1 MAINNLRT
9 QYYTENDGAGGAA
22 QQAASIGLSL
32 PADWATYSPQ
42 AKINWFNANGVTPDQ
57 LLQAGVSQ
65 GDIDWMS
72 QNGYAGGATTNALA
86 PAPAPALA
94 QTSVLPAN
102 FDLAKGSQIINGV
115 TYSPQFENQTQ
126 GEGGLMEGG
135 TLAAIQ
141 RHVPGQN
148 TFDTLDPVTGQVI
161 GTYEG
166 EKDRGFLGGL
176 VSHAGS
182 IGKDVA
188 PLALAAL
195 GVNALGAGLG
205 QPSIFGPG
213 AAAATGGAPGTLS
226 GATGLT
232 PAQLEAAIGTPGYG
246 ALAPQTLAAS
256 TVPGLLPSAGFVG
269 MTPADIFGPS
279 VGGTPLIGG
288 TPPIGGGP
296 SSLSTAPTTTVL
308 GTPAA
313 ELAATPITPPV
324 TPTITPPVI
333 PPVVPGGT
341 PAVATTPSTPPGVT
355 PPGGATTDPFAY
367 LLPAIG
373 SLIGGYT
380 QGQSAKEAA
389 EATAAAS
396 TRAAELQRDA
406 QREALALQA
415 RMYDEAVARQ
425 QPYYQAGTNALAQ
438 MQQRTNAMPEAFQYG
453 GEIPQFAY
461 SGQQPAAFQ
470 YTGQQPTFEYGG
482 QQPEAFKFT
491 AENFQADP
499 GYGFRLS
506 EGLKALERS
515 AAARGGLLS
524 GGTGK
529 ALTRFGQDMASQE
542 FQNAYGRAFNEYG
555 AARQREQEQYGR
567 ALTGFDIAR
576 QREAQE
582 YGRGLTGYDIG
593 RQREQEQ
600 YGRALTGYNALRSR
614 ESDMYGRALTG
625 YNALR
630 QREADQYNRLAGLAG
645 IGGTTAQQLTA
656 AGQNYGSQAGNLMA
670 NTATNLSN
678 LAMQQGQTAGNAL
691 LAQGAAYGRAFGDLG
706 YLGGQYLG
714 YPRP

>member
-1 MAINNLRT
+1 MAIDLR
-9 QYYTENDGAGGAA
+9 
-22 QQAASIGLSL
+22 SV
-32 PADWATYSPQ
+32 DWS
-42 AKINWFNANGVTPDQ
+42 
-57 LLQAGVSQ
+57 
-65 GDIDWMS
+65 
-72 QNGYAGGATTNALA
+72 
-86 PAPAPALA
+86 
-94 QTSVLPAN
+94 
-102 FDLAKGSQIINGV
+102 KGSQIINGI
-115 TYSPQFENQTQ
+115 TYSPVFEGQTA
-126 GEGGLMEGG
+126 GEGGVMEGG
-135 TLAAIQ
+135 YLAYIQ
-141 RHVPGQN
+141 RHTPGQN
-148 TFDTLDPVTGQVI
+148 TYETLDPTTGQVI

-166 EKDRGFLGGL
+166 EKDRGFFGGL

-205 QPSIFGPG
+205 QASIFGPG
-213 AAAATGGAPGTLS
+213 AAAGAGAGA
-226 GATGLT
+226 GATNLT
-232 PAQLEAAIGTPGYG
+232 PAALEAAIGTPGYG
-246 ALAPQTLAAS
+246 YNAAAAAS
-256 TVPGLLPSAGFVG
+256 GITPSAGFAGMSAADFG
-269 MTPADIFGPS
+269 MTGAQTAAYDA
-279 VGGTPLIGG
+279 VMAAGGTAADALAAADLAATQIVPPGG
-288 TPPIGGGP
+288 TPPG
-296 SSLSTAPTTTVL
+296 
-308 GTPAA
+308 GTP
-313 ELAATPITPPV
+313 PGGTPPGG
-324 TPTITPPVI
+324 TPPGGT
-333 PPVVPGGT
+333 PPGGT
-341 PAVATTPSTPPGVT
+341 PAVATTPTGTPPGVT

-373 SLIGGYT
+373 SLISGYT

-389 EATAAAS
+389 EVTAAAS
-396 TRAAELQRDA
+396 TRAAEMQRDA

-453 GEIPQFAY
+453 GEIPQFSY
-461 SGQQPAAFQ
+461 TGQQPAAFQ

-482 QQPEAFKFT
+482 QPPEAFKFT

-529 ALTRFGQDMASQE
+529 ALTRFGQEMASQE
-542 FQNAYGRAFNEYG
+542 FGNAYGRAFNEYG

-567 ALTGFDIAR
+567 GLTAFDIAR

>member
-1 MAINNLRT
+1 MAIDLR
-9 QYYTENDGAGGAA
+9 
-22 QQAASIGLSL
+22 SV
-32 PADWATYSPQ
+32 DWS
-42 AKINWFNANGVTPDQ
+42 
-57 LLQAGVSQ
+57 
-65 GDIDWMS
+65 
-72 QNGYAGGATTNALA
+72 
-86 PAPAPALA
+86 
-94 QTSVLPAN
+94 
-102 FDLAKGSQIINGV
+102 KGSQIINGI
-115 TYSPQFENQTQ
+115 TYSPQFENQTP

-135 TLAAIQ
+135 TLVAIQ
-141 RHVPGQN
+141 RHTPGLT
-148 TFDTLDPVTGQVI
+148 TFDTLDPTTGQVI

-166 EKDRGFLGGL
+166 EKDRGFFGGL

-205 QPSIFGPG
+205 QASIFGPG
-213 AAAATGGAPGTLS
+213 GGIGGGIGGAG
-226 GATGLT
+226 GAEFADMAAGLT
-232 PAQLEAAIGTPGYG
+232 PEFGTTAAYNAALPAGGGIGGATAGAVDYSLATAPNAGGGLVPASAAVTNPYSLAGSSLYG
-246 ALAPQTLAAS
+246 TGEGLAVGTSPFVGTGAGLALAPNAAS
-256 TVPGLLPSAGFVG
+256 VLSLGDPTSFVNTATVLP
-269 MTPADIFGPS
+269 P
-279 VGGTPLIGG
+279 GG
-288 TPPIGGGP
+288 TPPG
-296 SSLSTAPTTTVL
+296 
-308 GTPAA
+308 GTP
-313 ELAATPITPPV
+313 PGGTPPGG
-324 TPTITPPVI
+324 TPPGGT
-333 PPVVPGGT
+333 PPGGTPPGGTPPGGTPPGGT
-341 PAVATTPSTPPGVT
+341 PAVATTPTGTPPGVT
-355 PPGGATTDPFAY
+355 PPGGATADPFAY

-389 EATAAAS
+389 QATAAAS

-461 SGQQPAAFQ
+461 GGQQPAAFQ

-529 ALTRFGQDMASQE
+529 ALTRFGQEMASQE
-542 FQNAYGRAFNEYG
+542 FGNAYGRAFNEYG

-567 ALTGFDIAR
+567 GLTAFDIAR

-670 NTATNLSN
+670 NTATNLGN

>member
-1 MAINNLRT
+1 
-9 QYYTENDGAGGAA
+9 
-22 QQAASIGLSL
+22 
-32 PADWATYSPQ
+32 
-42 AKINWFNANGVTPDQ
+42 
-57 LLQAGVSQ
+57 
-65 GDIDWMS
+65 
-72 QNGYAGGATTNALA
+72 
-86 PAPAPALA
+86 
-94 QTSVLPAN
+94 
-102 FDLAKGSQIINGV
+102 
-115 TYSPQFENQTQ
+115 
-126 GEGGLMEGG
+126 
-135 TLAAIQ
+135 
-141 RHVPGQN
+141 
-148 TFDTLDPVTGQVI
+148 
-161 GTYEG
+161 
-166 EKDRGFLGGL
+166 
-176 VSHAGS
+176 
-182 IGKDVA
+182 
-188 PLALAAL
+188 
-195 GVNALGAGLG
+195 
-205 QPSIFGPG
+205 
-213 AAAATGGAPGTLS
+213 
-226 GATGLT
+226 
-232 PAQLEAAIGTPGYG
+232 
-246 ALAPQTLAAS
+246 
-256 TVPGLLPSAGFVG
+256 
-269 MTPADIFGPS
+269 
-279 VGGTPLIGG
+279 
-288 TPPIGGGP
+288 
-296 SSLSTAPTTTVL
+296 
-308 GTPAA
+308 
-313 ELAATPITPPV
+313 
-324 TPTITPPVI
+324 
-333 PPVVPGGT
+333 
-341 PAVATTPSTPPGVT
+341 
-355 PPGGATTDPFAY
+355 
-367 LLPAIG
+367 
-373 SLIGGYT
+373 
-380 QGQSAKEAA
+380 
-389 EATAAAS
+389 
-396 TRAAELQRDA
+396 
-406 QREALALQA
+406 
-415 RMYDEAVARQ
+415 MYDEAVARQ

>member
-1 MAINNLRT
+1 
-9 QYYTENDGAGGAA
+9 
-22 QQAASIGLSL
+22 
-32 PADWATYSPQ
+32 
-42 AKINWFNANGVTPDQ
+42 
-57 LLQAGVSQ
+57 
-65 GDIDWMS
+65 
-72 QNGYAGGATTNALA
+72 
-86 PAPAPALA
+86 
-94 QTSVLPAN
+94 
-102 FDLAKGSQIINGV
+102 
-115 TYSPQFENQTQ
+115 
-126 GEGGLMEGG
+126 
-135 TLAAIQ
+135 
-141 RHVPGQN
+141 
-148 TFDTLDPVTGQVI
+148 
-161 GTYEG
+161 
-166 EKDRGFLGGL
+166 
-176 VSHAGS
+176 
-182 IGKDVA
+182 
-188 PLALAAL
+188 
-195 GVNALGAGLG
+195 
-205 QPSIFGPG
+205 
-213 AAAATGGAPGTLS
+213 
-226 GATGLT
+226 
-232 PAQLEAAIGTPGYG
+232 
-246 ALAPQTLAAS
+246 
-256 TVPGLLPSAGFVG
+256 
-269 MTPADIFGPS
+269 
-279 VGGTPLIGG
+279 
-288 TPPIGGGP
+288 
-296 SSLSTAPTTTVL
+296 
-308 GTPAA
+308 
-313 ELAATPITPPV
+313 
-324 TPTITPPVI
+324 
-333 PPVVPGGT
+333 
-341 PAVATTPSTPPGVT
+341 
-355 PPGGATTDPFAY
+355 

-373 SLIGGYT
+373 SLISGYT

-396 TRAAELQRDA
+396 TRAAEMQRDA

-461 SGQQPAAFQ
+461 GGQQPAAFQ
-470 YTGQQPTFEYGG
+470 YTGQQPTFEYKG

-529 ALTRFGQDMASQE
+529 ALTRFGQEMASQE
-542 FQNAYGRAFNEYG
+542 FGNAYGRAFNEYG

-567 ALTGFDIAR
+567 GLTAFDIAR

>member
-1 MAINNLRT
+1 MATQNNLLAKPIDLR
-9 QYYTENDGAGGAA
+9 
-22 QQAASIGLSL
+22 SV
-32 PADWATYSPQ
+32 DWS
-42 AKINWFNANGVTPDQ
+42 
-57 LLQAGVSQ
+57 
-65 GDIDWMS
+65 
-72 QNGYAGGATTNALA
+72 
-86 PAPAPALA
+86 
-94 QTSVLPAN
+94 
-102 FDLAKGSQIINGV
+102 KGSQIINGI
-115 TYSPQFENQTQ
+115 TYSPQFENQTP
-126 GEGGLMEGG
+126 GEGGFMEGG
-135 TLAAIQ
+135 TLVAIQ
-141 RHVPGQN
+141 RHTPGQN
-148 TFDTLDPVTGQVI
+148 TYETLDPTTGQVI

-166 EKDRGFLGGL
+166 EKDRGFFGGL

-205 QPSIFGPG
+205 QASIFGPG
-213 AAAATGGAPGTLS
+213 GGIGGGIGGAG
-226 GATGLT
+226 GAEFADMAAGLT
-232 PAQLEAAIGTPGYG
+232 PEFGTTAAYNAALPAGGGIGGATAGAVDYSLATAPNAGGGLVPASAAVTNPYSLAGSSLYG
-246 ALAPQTLAAS
+246 TGEGLAVGTSPFVGTGAGLALAPNAAS
-256 TVPGLLPSAGFVG
+256 VLSLGDPTSFVNTATVLP
-269 MTPADIFGPS
+269 P
-279 VGGTPLIGG
+279 GG
-288 TPPIGGGP
+288 TPPG
-296 SSLSTAPTTTVL
+296 
-308 GTPAA
+308 GTP
-313 ELAATPITPPV
+313 PGGTPPGG
-324 TPTITPPVI
+324 TPPGGT
-333 PPVVPGGT
+333 PPGGTPPGGTPPGGTPPGGTPPGGT
-341 PAVATTPSTPPGVT
+341 PAVATTPTGTPPGVT

-373 SLIGGYT
+373 SLISGYT

-389 EATAAAS
+389 EVTAAAS
-396 TRAAELQRDA
+396 TRAAEMQRDA

-461 SGQQPAAFQ
+461 GGQQPAAFQ

-529 ALTRFGQDMASQE
+529 ALTRFGQEMASQE
-542 FQNAYGRAFNEYG
+542 FGNAYGRAFNEYG

-567 ALTGFDIAR
+567 GLTAFDIAR

>member
-9 QYYTENDGAGGAA
+9 QYYTENDGAGSAA

-57 LLQAGVSQ
+57 LLAAGVSQ

-72 QNGYAGGATTNALA
+72 RPENGYMGGATNALA
-86 PAPAPALA
+86 AGGTPGN
-94 QTSVLPAN
+94 LPAGAEPIYELVGQTEQDMGTPTLVGYRVSTPTSGGQFVNQIYDVNGN
-102 FDLAKGSQIINGV
+102 FQRTTTSSGKEDYGVPDLLK
-115 TYSPQFENQTQ
+115 
-126 GEGGLMEGG
+126 
-135 TLAAIQ
+135 LAATA
-141 RHVPGQN
+141 VGAN
-148 TFDTLDPVTGQVI
+148 M
-161 GTYEG
+161 
-166 EKDRGFLGGL
+166 
-176 VSHAGS
+176 
-182 IGKDVA
+182 
-188 PLALAAL
+188 
-195 GVNALGAGLG
+195 LGAGLG

-213 AAAATGGAPGTLS
+213 TAAATGGAPSGAGTLS

-246 ALAPQTLAAS
+246 ALAPETLAAS
-256 TVPGLLPSAGFVG
+256 TVPGLLPSAGFAG

-279 VGGTPLIGG
+279 VGGTP
-288 TPPIGGGP
+288 PIGVGP
-296 SSLSTAPTTTVL
+296 SSLSTAPMTTVL

-324 TPTITPPVI
+324 TPTITPPTV
-333 PPVVPGGT
+333 PPVVPPVAPPGGT
-341 PAVATTPSTPPGVT
+341 PPSVTPPGVT
-355 PPGGATTDPFAY
+355 PPGGAATNPFSFII
-367 LLPAIG
+367 PAAS
-373 SLIGGYT
+373 SLIGGALSAE
-380 QGQSAKEAA
+380 SAKDAA
-389 EATAAAS
+389 ATTAAAT

-438 MQQRTNAMPEAFQYG
+438 MQGRTNAMPEAFQYG

-461 SGQQPAAFQ
+461 GGQQPAAFQ

-499 GYGFRLS
+499 GYAFRLS

-529 ALTRFGQDMASQE
+529 ALTRFGQEMGSQE

-582 YGRGLTGYDIG
+582 YGRGLTGYDIN

>member
-9 QYYTENDGAGGAA
+9 QYYTENDGAGGVAD
-22 QQAASIGLSL
+22 ASLAL
-32 PADWATYSPQ
+32 PDNWSTYSPQ
-42 AKINWFNANGVTPDQ
+42 AKIKWFNANGVTPDQ

-65 GDIDWMS
+65 DDIDWMS
-72 QNGYAGGATTNALA
+72 QNGYAAGGATNALA
-86 PAPAPALA
+86 
-94 QTSVLPAN
+94 
-102 FDLAKGSQIINGV
+102 
-115 TYSPQFENQTQ
+115 
-126 GEGGLMEGG
+126 
-135 TLAAIQ
+135 
-141 RHVPGQN
+141 
-148 TFDTLDPVTGQVI
+148 
-161 GTYEG
+161 
-166 EKDRGFLGGL
+166 
-176 VSHAGS
+176 AGS
-182 IGKDVA
+182 SSAGSALDQFRAQNPNLIVQPIQSQPASLETGEAPGPVEGYAVYDPSRTSAGADKFTRFDAEGNLIGEQTFKKPGNIVDLTGEFVKDMA
-188 PLALAAL
+188 PLAAFAI
-195 GVNALGAGLG
+195 GANALGAGLG

-213 AAAATGGAPGTLS
+213 TAAATSGAPAGAGTLS

-246 ALAPQTLAAS
+246 ALAPATLAAS
-256 TVPGLLPSAGFVG
+256 TVPGLLPSAGFTG
-269 MTPADIFGPS
+269 MTPADIFGPPAA
-279 VGGTPLIGG
+279 GTPLISG
-288 TPPIGGGP
+288 TPPIGGAP
-296 SSLSTAPTTTVL
+296 SSLSTAPMTTVL

-313 ELAATPITPPV
+313 ELAATPIVPPV

-373 SLIGGYT
+373 SLISGYT

-396 TRAAELQRDA
+396 TRAAEMQRDA
-406 QREALALQA
+406 QREALALQT

-438 MQQRTNAMPEAFQYG
+438 MQGRTNAMPEAFQYG
-453 GEIPQFAY
+453 GQIPQFAY
-461 SGQQPAAFQ
+461 GGQQPAAFQ

-567 ALTGFDIAR
+567 GLTAFDIAR

-582 YGRGLTGYDIG
+582 YGRGLTGYDIN

-600 YGRALTGYNALRSR
+600 YGRALTSYNALRSQ

-625 YNALR
+625 YNSLR

>member
-1 MAINNLRT
+1 M
-9 QYYTENDGAGGAA
+9 
-22 QQAASIGLSL
+22 

-65 GDIDWMS
+65 DDIDWMS
-72 QNGYAGGATTNALA
+72 QNGYAAGGATNALA
-86 PAPAPALA
+86 
-94 QTSVLPAN
+94 
-102 FDLAKGSQIINGV
+102 
-115 TYSPQFENQTQ
+115 
-126 GEGGLMEGG
+126 
-135 TLAAIQ
+135 
-141 RHVPGQN
+141 
-148 TFDTLDPVTGQVI
+148 
-161 GTYEG
+161 
-166 EKDRGFLGGL
+166 
-176 VSHAGS
+176 AGS
-182 IGKDVA
+182 SSAGSALDQFRAQNPNLIVQPIQSQPASLETGEAPGPVEGYAVYDPSKISAGRDKFTQFDAEGNLIGEQTFKKPGNIVDLTGEFVKDMA
-188 PLALAAL
+188 PLAAFAI
-195 GVNALGAGLG
+195 GANALGAGLG

-213 AAAATGGAPGTLS
+213 TAAATGSGASTATLS
-226 GATGLT
+226 SADK
-232 PAQLEAAIGTPGYG
+232 AALFGDVGYG
-246 ALAPQTLAAS
+246 AGMTGAQTAAYDAVIAAGGSASAAAAAAEAVGSATAATGGTTAATSGLSSADKAALLSDAGYGTGMTGAQTTAYDTVIANGGTAADALAA
-256 TVPGLLPSAGFVG
+256 
-269 MTPADIFGPS
+269 ADAAAKAAADKAAADAAAKAAADKAAADAAAK
-279 VGGTPLIGG
+279 
-288 TPPIGGGP
+288 
-296 SSLSTAPTTTVL
+296 TATT
-308 GTPAA
+308 AA
-313 ELAATPITPPV
+313 ANTAATTAA
-324 TPTITPPVI
+324 TDAATK
-333 PPVVPGGT
+333 
-341 PAVATTPSTPPGVT
+341 VATTA
-355 PPGGATTDPFAY
+355 ATAATDPFAY

-373 SLIGGYT
+373 SLISGYT

-396 TRAAELQRDA
+396 TRAAEMQRDA

-438 MQQRTNAMPEAFQYG
+438 MQGRTNAMPEAFQYG

-461 SGQQPAAFQ
+461 GGQQPAAFQ

-499 GYGFRLS
+499 GYAFRLS

-529 ALTRFGQDMASQE
+529 ALTRFGQEMGSQE

-582 YGRGLTGYDIG
+582 YGRGLTGYDIN

-678 LAMQQGQTAGNAL
+678 LAMQQGQIAGNAL